1 MTRKTKEEAEAA
13 LHDQTQLLPRGQLI
27 FVFCVMSFALLVVF
41 IDQNGIG
48 VLLPSIARDLNAQ
61 SSITWAG
68 TSALIANTV
77 STSVVPYG
85 PCVRSLT
92 DVL

>member
-1 MTRKTKEEAEAA
+1 MARNTEDAEAA
-13 LHDQTQLLPRGQLI
+13 LHDQTQLLPRAQLI
-27 FVFCVMSFALLVVF
+27 FVYSVMSFALMVCF

-48 VLLPSIARDLNAQ
+48 VLLPSIARDLHAQ

-77 STSVVPYG
+77 SILVFAGFDG
-85 PCVRSLT
+85 PICSI
-92 DVL
+92 